1 MHSCFISHRHE
12 LVEYHDSPNNTG
24 FETRVIVIDH
34 DCICGC
40 YRTPLIEAAVN
51 NHASIVTMLLDRR
64 VNVAYRTRT
73 RTTAA
78 MLTRLHGN
86 VEIQKVL
93 EMREGLQLAHDALLR
108 AISVNDIEYVA
119 ICYHVTTTH

>member
-1 MHSCFISHRHE
+1 MF
-12 LVEYHDSPNNTG
+12 LLD
-24 FETRVIVIDH
+24 D
-34 DCICGC
+34 DC
-40 YRTPLIEAAVN
+40 RTPLIEAAVN
-51 NHASIVTMLLDRR
+51 NHTSIVTMLLDRR

-108 AISVNDIEYVA
+108 AISVNDIEYVELA
-119 ICYHVTTTH
+119 